1 MPYRLVGHA
10 EDRIDAI
17 LLESARRWGV
27 PAAARYHR
35 LMLAAAAAVG
45 EADILPGS
53 REIHRLAGI
62 WTLHLR
68 YMRKLVSAEDR
79 VADPRHMIV
88 CRAASDGVV
97 EILSVVH
104 DRMLVARAAREA
116 IKTADEQ
123 LRR

>member
-10 EDRIDAI
+10 EDRIDVI

-35 LMLAAAAAVG
+35 LILAAAGAIG
-45 EADILPGS
+45 EADSLPGS
-53 REIHRLAGI
+53 REIHRLGGI

-68 YMRKLVSAEDR
+68 HMRKLVAAEDR
-79 VADPRHMIV
+79 IVDPRHMIV
-88 CRAASDGVV
+88 YRTASDGVV

-104 DRMLVARAAREA
+104 DRMVLARAARDA
-116 IKTADEQ
+116 VKAANDEF
-123 LRR
+123 RR